1 MSWLLCEPAAGK
13 ETLCPHPVP
22 SPQRLGPLASFP
34 TVSAA
39 RWTVGFAA
47 GRGRAPSPS
56 PITAEGPSG
65 PRVRWLCVEACVLY
79 PQWCAPTANSRVLC
93 RVPPHRTSC

>member
-1 MSWLLCEPAAGK
+1 MSRLLCEPAAGK

-39 RWTVGFAA
+39 RWTVGFALAAA
-47 GRGRAPSPS
+47 GPPLHPPSL
-56 PITAEGPSG
+56 
-65 PRVRWLCVEACVLY
+65 PRVPLAPGFGGCV
-79 PQWCAPTANSRVLC
+79 
-93 RVPPHRTSC
+93 